1 MGERPR
7 VKQRILWGLGF
18 GSVVPQKKAEKVE
31 P

>member
-7 VKQRILWGLGF
+7 VKQRILWGLEF
-18 GSVVPQKKAEKVE
+18 GGVVPLKKAEKVE

>member
-7 VKQRILWGLGF
+7 VKQRILWGLEF
-18 GSVVPQKKAEKVE
+18 DSVGPQKEAEKVE

>member
-7 VKQRILWGLGF
+7 VKQRILWDLEF
-18 GSVVPQKKAEKVE
+18 GSGLPQKEAEKVE